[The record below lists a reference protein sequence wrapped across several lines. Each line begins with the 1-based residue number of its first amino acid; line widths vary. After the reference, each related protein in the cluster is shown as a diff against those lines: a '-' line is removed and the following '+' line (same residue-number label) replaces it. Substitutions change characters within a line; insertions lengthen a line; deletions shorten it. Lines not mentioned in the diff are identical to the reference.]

1 MPDAFRLPL
10 AHAAGSSKLV
20 PSPLT
25 RMKQRIFI
33 SPPHPSGLEQHFIA
47 EAFRSGWLTGSGPN
61 VTAFETEFAK
71 RMGIEASQAVALVS
85 GTAALHLAM
94 VSCGVGPGD
103 EVLAP
108 TFTFCASVNPVLY
121 MGATPVLLDIEERSW
136 NLDPALL
143 EETLERK
150 ARAGRLPKA
159 VVVAHSYGQPA
170 DLAPVRQ
177 ACDRHGVKLVED
189 AASSLGASYCGQ
201 SLGTLGD
208 FGAFSFNG
216 NKVITTTGGGMLVV
230 RDGTAA
236 EHLRKLASQARD
248 PAPHYQHSELGYNYR
263 LSNVLAG
270 IGRAQFRVLDERVRA
285 RQNIFSRYVEM
296 LGDLPGL
303 SFMPR
308 VPWGSAS
315 YWLTCIQVDPDLAGT
330 DREALRLALEADDIE
345 SRPVWKPMHQQPLYA
360 GCECVG
366 GAVAERIF
374 ERGLCLPSGSTMSE
388 EDQERVVDVLRRA
401 WVPARARKIRAIR
414 DASAAPPVKA
424 PLADDPE
431 LRRLVEAE
439 LHALRPGMRS
449 AALIG
454 TTARTSQPFSILPR
468 REFMGICCASFLVGT
483 AEAAAQV
490 LRQLDGRVE
499 FALVDVERKKEFDPW
514 TLAGSILRKTRRV
527 SYKPNDATLTAAD
540 EVLRRS
546 FEDDLAGKNIL
557 IVGLGNLGGKLAL
570 RLAERGAH
578 VYCVG
583 RDAAKVGRIAGA
595 LSELLPRHAPNP
607 LRALASIED
616 LDEAFIDALVTFVSE
631 SGVVGESLCRVLK
644 PGALALDGGINN
656 FRPDF
661 FPAAA
666 RMGVKALRLDV
677 RLGAPFSLLGVC
689 GFTEHFFAHVLGH
702 GERNGLPVVAGGF
715 VGRRGDIILDS
726 IDDPQQVIGIANG
739 TGGLVPSS
747 ELTPDDKTR
756 LTLAQSLIRRPS
768 ETPC

>member
-170 DLAPVRQ
+170 DLAPIRQ

-236 EHLRKLASQARD
+236 EHLRS
-248 PAPHYQHSELGYNYR
+248 
-263 LSNVLAG
+263 
-270 IGRAQFRVLDERVRA
+270 
-285 RQNIFSRYVEM
+285 
-296 LGDLPGL
+296 
-303 SFMPR
+303 
-308 VPWGSAS
+308 W
-315 YWLTCIQVDPDLAGT
+315 
-330 DREALRLALEADDIE
+330 
-345 SRPVWKPMHQQPLYA
+345 RP
-360 GCECVG
+360 
-366 GAVAERIF
+366 
-374 ERGLCLPSGSTMSE
+374 
-388 EDQERVVDVLRRA
+388 RRA
-401 WVPARARKIRAIR
+401 IPPPTTSTASSATTTASATCWP
-414 DASAAPPVKA
+414 ASAARSSVCSTSACVRGKTS
-424 PLADDPE
+424 
-431 LRRLVEAE
+431 
-439 LHALRPGMRS
+439 S
-449 AALIG
+449 AA
-454 TTARTSQPFSILPR
+454 TSRCSATCR
-468 REFMGICCASFLVGT
+468 AS
-483 AEAAAQV
+483 
-490 LRQLDGRVE
+490 
-499 FALVDVERKKEFDPW
+499 PSCP
-514 TLAGSILRKTRRV
+514 GS
-527 SYKPNDATLTAAD
+527 
-540 EVLRRS
+540 
-546 FEDDLAGKNIL
+546 
-557 IVGLGNLGGKLAL
+557 
-570 RLAERGAH
+570 
-578 VYCVG
+578 
-583 RDAAKVGRIAGA
+583 
-595 LSELLPRHAPNP
+595 
-607 LRALASIED
+607 
-616 LDEAFIDALVTFVSE
+616 
-631 SGVVGESLCRVLK
+631 
-644 PGALALDGGINN
+644 PGAVRRTGSPASRSIRTWPEPIARPAPGSGG
-656 FRPDF
+656 R
-661 FPAAA
+661 
-666 RMGVKALRLDV
+666 
-677 RLGAPFSLLGVC
+677 
-689 GFTEHFFAHVLGH
+689 
-702 GERNGLPVVAGGF
+702 
-715 VGRRGDIILDS
+715 
-726 IDDPQQVIGIANG
+726 
-739 TGGLVPSS
+739 
-747 ELTPDDKTR
+747 
-756 LTLAQSLIRRPS
+756 
-768 ETPC
+768 